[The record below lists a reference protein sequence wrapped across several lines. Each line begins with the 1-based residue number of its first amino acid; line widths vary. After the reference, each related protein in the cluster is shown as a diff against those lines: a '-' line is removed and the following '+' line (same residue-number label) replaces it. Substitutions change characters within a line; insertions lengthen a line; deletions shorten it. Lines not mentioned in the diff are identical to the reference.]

1 MGILTFYYLVYI
13 KNLYTLLFLLTLI
26 TEAKKIRSKVS
37 LQLRDSKANIA
48 KKTIYSLNN
57 KSLNLQDKLEPSC

>member
-26 TEAKKIRSKVS
+26 TEAKKNKIEGIT
-37 LQLRDSKANIA
+37 AIA
-48 KKTIYSLNN
+48 GFKG
-57 KSLNLQDKLEPSC
+57 

>member
-26 TEAKKIRSKVS
+26 TEAKNKIEGITAIAGFKGQYSKE
-37 LQLRDSKANIA
+37 
-48 KKTIYSLNN
+48 NN
-57 KSLNLQDKLEPSC
+57 LFTK